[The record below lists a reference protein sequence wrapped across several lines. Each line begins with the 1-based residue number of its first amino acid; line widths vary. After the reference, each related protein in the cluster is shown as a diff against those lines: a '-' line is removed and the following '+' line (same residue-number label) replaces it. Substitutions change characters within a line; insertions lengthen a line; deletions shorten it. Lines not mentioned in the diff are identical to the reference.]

1 MKSSVT
7 DYYIETPGGACAGW
21 RLTPKG
27 GFAVTVGDERLAR
40 DVQIAMDQADAR
52 LTGVPACASRVEAG
66 KETILEEAARLT
78 SSDRQKDYG
87 HPLDNHG
94 LTGDLWGAWLERRF
108 RLEGGTL
115 ELTAEDVCDLN
126 ALQKLSR
133 EAHARKRD
141 TDVDVC
147 GYMRNKEMARDELAR
162 RRGQAE

>member
-1 MKSSVT
+1 MTPQHTIQS
-7 DYYIETPGGACAGW
+7 PGGA
-21 RLTPKG
+21 
-27 GFAVTVGDERLAR
+27 VTVYSVHGDWATGVVLVEPGYDAAFAFE
-40 DVQIAMDQADAR
+40 VVTAMRRADAR
-52 LTGVPACASRVEAG
+52 RNGIPACIPHIGVG

-78 SSDRQKDYG
+78 SNDRQKDYG

-108 RLEGGTL
+108 RLPGGTL

-147 GYMRNKEMARDELAR
+147 GYMRNKEMARDERER
-162 RRGQAE
+162 RAAE